1 MPYEKSGWD
10 IPDYELE
17 AIVKCFLP
25 DIQEFFASDEGTKN
39 TEKCTSQARN
49 KKPNQRRR
57 IKQGREFLYSLPLI
71 LQIMT
76 KYAIISIC
84 V

>member
-1 MPYEKSGWD
+1 MKKGGWD

-25 DIQEFFASDEGTKN
+25 DIQEFFATDEGKEYREEYKSGKEPKTPP
-39 TEKCTSQARN
+39 QAN
-49 KKPNQRRR
+49 K
-57 IKQGREFLYSLPLI
+57 
-71 LQIMT
+71 T
-76 KYAIISIC
+76 